1 MTPFRT
7 RTSPAEWQM
16 LPDIWTEEFAAMI
29 GAWDRMKGL
38 TEFGA
43 THERPFLGLR
53 GRPTCC
59 DRSVA

>member
-1 MTPFRT
+1 
-7 RTSPAEWQM
+7 M